1 MTVLIVNRKHT
12 RSLRLLGQTC
22 CGIAL
27 LLCAIRVGHA
37 QEADPDEHYRHG
49 VELAKTGKLNE
60 AREEFKAAFALRP
73 HARVSYNLAKLSLE
87 LGEKPQA
94 ISYLRTYLMFDQS
107 QLPPAQVA
115 EVKSTLA
122 ELEGEVRAEQPAAT
136 ALPEVAEQSGK
147 ATPAPERATSGAAP
161 PGQKLAP
168 AERVVLPPQ
177 PPSATP
183 QARGKRFEP
192 RAIAISSQLP
202 ELALTSAGVAVLLG
216 GVGLWFWN
224 DNEYEQALQEHA
236 ELERNAP
243 PDAVTA
249 LDYDRS
255 MDHTY
260 AVGRNAERFDSVQR
274 LDILAWTA
282 IGVGA
287 VTTATGAWLLFNPA
301 ESRIVVGSRSV
312 GIRW

>member
-1 MTVLIVNRKHT
+1 VNRKHK
-12 RSLRLLGQTC
+12 RSLRLLGQAC
-22 CGIAL
+22 CIAL
-27 LLCAIRVGHA
+27 LLCSIRVGHA

-94 ISYLRTYLMFDQS
+94 ISYLRTYLMFEQS
-107 QLPPAQVA
+107 QLPPEQVA
-115 EVKSTLA
+115 EVKSILA

-136 ALPEVAEQSGK
+136 DSPGVTGQDGTETS
-147 ATPAPERATSGAAP
+147 APERATSAAPP
-161 PGQKLAP
+161 PGQKSAA
-168 AERVVLPPQ
+168 AEPVVAL
-177 PPSATP
+177 
-183 QARGKRFEP
+183 RRLEP
-192 RAIAISSQLP
+192 RSVQVSQLP

-236 ELERNAP
+236 ELERNEP
-243 PDAVTA
+243 PSAITAV
-249 LDYDRS
+249 DYDRS
-255 MDHTY
+255 MEHTY

-301 ESRIVVGSRSV
+301 ESRLVVGSRSV

>member
-1 MTVLIVNRKHT
+1 MNRKHK
-12 RSLRLLGQTC
+12 RSLRLLSQAC
-22 CGIAL
+22 CIAL
-27 LLCAIRVGHA
+27 LLCSIRVGHA

-94 ISYLRTYLMFDQS
+94 ISYLRTYLMFEQS
-107 QLPPAQVA
+107 QLPPEQVA
-115 EVKSTLA
+115 EVKSILA

-136 ALPEVAEQSGK
+136 DSPGVTGQNGTQTS
-147 ATPAPERATSGAAP
+147 APERATSAAPP
-161 PGQKLAP
+161 PGQKGAA
-168 AERVVLPPQ
+168 AEPVVALPQ
-177 PPSATP
+177 PSSAAP
-183 QARGKRFEP
+183 QARGKRLEP
-192 RAIAISSQLP
+192 RSVQVSQLP

-236 ELERNAP
+236 ELERNEP
-243 PDAVTA
+243 PSAITAV
-249 LDYDRS
+249 DYDRS
-255 MDHTY
+255 MEHTY

-287 VTTATGAWLLFNPA
+287 VTTATGAWLLFNPT